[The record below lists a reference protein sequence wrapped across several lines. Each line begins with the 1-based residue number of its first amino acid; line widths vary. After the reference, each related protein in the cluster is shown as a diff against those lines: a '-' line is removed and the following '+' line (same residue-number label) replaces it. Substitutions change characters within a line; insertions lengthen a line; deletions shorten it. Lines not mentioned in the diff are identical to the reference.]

1 VDVGEGVAHAPLA
14 GVFVGLVDA
23 RSVAEQA
30 VASDVAEAD
39 LPLHE
44 GERLVVVAPQR
55 EVEPA
60 GADAVAPGVGEP
72 GCRLPGDGDPH
83 GGSFA
88 AVGSGRGTP
97 GAGGWTG
104 PALARRAAHRRE
116 TPKTVSRRPGGLPV
130 GRAAPPGPG
139 RVRRCAQCL

>member
-1 VDVGEGVAHAPLA
+1 FEEGRDAQLQVGVDDLVDVGEGVAHAPLA

-130 GRAAPPGPG
+130 GR
-139 RVRRCAQCL
+139 